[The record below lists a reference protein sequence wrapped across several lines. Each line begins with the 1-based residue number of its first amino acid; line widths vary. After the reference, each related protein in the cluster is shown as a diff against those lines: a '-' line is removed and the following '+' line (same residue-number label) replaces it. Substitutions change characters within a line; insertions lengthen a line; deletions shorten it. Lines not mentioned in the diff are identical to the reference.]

1 MQKSH
6 VADKALLGGASRMKA
21 DIADIAAE
29 VPLLGAVTRHTV
41 AQAAALLTAAA
52 LLMTLV
58 ALRRPKEA

>member
-1 MQKSH
+1 
-6 VADKALLGGASRMKA
+6 MKA